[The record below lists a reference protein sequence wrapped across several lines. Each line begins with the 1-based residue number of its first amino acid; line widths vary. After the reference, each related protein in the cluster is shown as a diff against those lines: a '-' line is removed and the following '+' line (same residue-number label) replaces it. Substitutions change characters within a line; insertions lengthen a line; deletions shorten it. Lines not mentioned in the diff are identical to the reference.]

1 MSFIEHLHKDNK
13 NFILL
18 NEYVYYIT
26 PLNRLITLSHILTD
40 MRSELIESQMIIIN
54 KDEEWNFIQ

>member
-1 MSFIEHLHKDNK
+1 VSFIEHLHKDNK

-40 MRSELIESQMIIIN
+40 MRSELMESQMIIIN

>member
-1 MSFIEHLHKDNK
+1 VSFIEHLHKDNK